1 MYRHSIIAFKA
12 ASKQLWLSNIYEQLN
27 FDDDDT
33 AIDTDTDDYDDGDG
47 RENNTSPN
55 NHLIFIE
62 VIQVRTNSIA

>member
-1 MYRHSIIAFKA
+1 MYRHSIIAFEA
-12 ASKQLWLSNIYEQLN
+12 ASNQLRLSNIYERLN
-27 FDDDDT
+27 FDDGDT
-33 AIDTDTDDYDDGDG
+33 AIDTDIDDDDG

>member
-1 MYRHSIIAFKA
+1 MKH
-12 ASKQLWLSNIYEQLN
+12 LN
-27 FDDDDT
+27 FDDGDT
-33 AIDTDTDDYDDGDG
+33 AIDTDIDDDDGDG